1 MEELF
6 RSSCN
11 LHPGRPKRTADLTF
25 WEKLHIVGAP
35 DQRNTTT
42 SNQRTTTF
50 VFQSKMQRIGE
61 NISIAWFPSTN
72 SWLIDP
78 PTQNRSGSI
87 SWGPLT
93 GENPRPCYYGQSVRR
108 SVRSPATLITAS
120 HNHHCLVGSGEG
132 HLVFVLGVYSMKG
145 KGRF

>member
-1 MEELF
+1 MHG
-6 RSSCN
+6 SSRKKGIDCSWKN
-11 LHPGRPKRTADLTF
+11 FSGVVATCTQAGSKRTADLTF

-108 SVRSPATLITAS
+108 VSDHPPL
-120 HNHHCLVGSGEG
+120 
-132 HLVFVLGVYSMKG
+132 
-145 KGRF
+145 

>member
-1 MEELF
+1 MHG
-6 RSSCN
+6 SSRKKGIDCSWKN
-11 LHPGRPKRTADLTF
+11 FSGVVAPTRPKRTADLTF

-35 DQRNTTT
+35 
-42 SNQRTTTF
+42 NQRTTTTSI
-50 VFQSKMQRIGE
+50 VLQSKMQRIGE

-120 HNHHCLVGSGEG
+120 HNHHTAL
-132 HLVFVLGVYSMKG
+132 
-145 KGRF
+145 